1 MRSQK
6 TSVFVMIGAALLAGS
21 AIPAQAGS
29 ARVQL
34 QSSEFYAYAPDET
47 AADLRRAGAGGSRPT
62 SCYVSFSVTEASRGI
77 RHWTGK
83 C

>member
-1 MRSQK
+1 MRSQEPL
-6 TSVFVMIGAALLAGS
+6 VFVMIGAALLGGS

-29 ARVQL
+29 ARAQL
-34 QSSEFYAYAPDET
+34 QSSEFYAYAADEV
-47 AADLRRAGAGGSRPT
+47 DLRRVGAGGSRPT
-62 SCYVSFSVTEASRGI
+62 SCYISFSVTEASRGI